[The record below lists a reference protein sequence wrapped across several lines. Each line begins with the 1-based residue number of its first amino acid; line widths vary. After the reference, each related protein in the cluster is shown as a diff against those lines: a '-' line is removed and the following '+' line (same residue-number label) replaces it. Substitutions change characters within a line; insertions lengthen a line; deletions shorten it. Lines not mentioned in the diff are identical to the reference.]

1 MCYHIFLAAGPEELA
16 RHFGRKADLIRN
28 LRPPLRACAFSHLPY
43 PVLTGD
49 EQIRYSRWGLI
60 PYWLRRPEDVVTVRN
75 QTVNARAETIFENA
89 SFRVPIRQRRCL
101 VPVSGFYGWR
111 HEQHRK
117 IPLYVTL
124 KERPLFS
131 LAGIFDRWYCRATAA
146 WTTTFSII
154 TTEANPLMRYVNNA
168 NGRMPVIL
176 RSDDESRW
184 LSPAL
189 SDAQIAAL
197 LDMDDADYDR
207 ADSKLQQQAKDAADR
222 KSAADKK
229 AKEEKAA
236 QEAADKAARS
246 EARRQITL
254 ILRNGGTVPN
264 DLWEQSGYSA
274 VTIAAMLRGR
284 KG

>member
-1 MCYHIFLAAGPEELA
+1 M
-16 RHFGRKADLIRN
+16 
-28 LRPPLRACAFSHLPY
+28 
-43 PVLTGD
+43 
-49 EQIRYSRWGLI
+49 
-60 PYWLRRPEDVVTVRN
+60 TVRN

-176 RSDDESRW
+176 PREAAADW
-184 LSPAL
+184 LNPRYHGEEIL
-189 SDAQIAAL
+189 SAAL
-197 LDMDDADYDR
+197 TNMKYHELKGAAKRDTLD
-207 ADSKLQQQAKDAADR
+207 
-222 KSAADKK
+222 
-229 AKEEKAA
+229 
-236 QEAADKAARS
+236 
-246 EARRQITL
+246 
-254 ILRNGGTVPN
+254 
-264 DLWEQSGYSA
+264 GYP
-274 VTIAAMLRGR
+274 I
-284 KG
+284 

>member
-28 LRPPLRACAFSHLPY
+28 LRPPVRACAFSHLPY

-49 EQIRYSRWGLI
+49 EQIQYSRWGLI

-131 LAGIFDRWYCRATAA
+131 LAGIYDRWYCRATAA

-176 RSDDESRW
+176 RPDDESRW

-197 LDMDDADYDR
+197 L
-207 ADSKLQQQAKDAADR
+207 
-222 KSAADKK
+222 KS
-229 AKEEKAA
+229 
-236 QEAADKAARS
+236 
-246 EARRQITL
+246 
-254 ILRNGGTVPN
+254 
-264 DLWEQSGYSA
+264 
-274 VTIAAMLRGR
+274 
-284 KG
+284 

>member
-1 MCYHIFLAAGPEELA
+1 MKSAGGDRRHAPCVFMSRTGRAGPNCNSVMPCVIIFSSLPGL
-16 RHFGRKADLIRN
+16 RSLPGHFGRKADLIRN

-43 PVLTGD
+43 PVLIGD

-131 LAGIFDRWYCRATAA
+131 LAGIYDRWYCRATAA

-168 NGRMPVIL
+168 NGRMPSFSVPTMRAAGSLPRCPMRRSSPCSNLIRSRSCTANPCGATSCTKSLPIPGIL
-176 RSDDESRW
+176 V
-184 LSPAL
+184 PA
-189 SDAQIAAL
+189 
-197 LDMDDADYDR
+197 
-207 ADSKLQQQAKDAADR
+207 
-222 KSAADKK
+222 
-229 AKEEKAA
+229 
-236 QEAADKAARS
+236 
-246 EARRQITL
+246 
-254 ILRNGGTVPN
+254 
-264 DLWEQSGYSA
+264 
-274 VTIAAMLRGR
+274 
-284 KG
+284 

>member
-1 MCYHIFLAAGPEELA
+1 M
-16 RHFGRKADLIRN
+16 
-28 LRPPLRACAFSHLPY
+28 
-43 PVLTGD
+43 
-49 EQIRYSRWGLI
+49 
-60 PYWLRRPEDVVTVRN
+60 TVRN

-176 RSDDESRW
+176 RSDDEPLAQSRAVRCADRRTAQALSGAGAAQRTRAVRLHARSRCRSAYSYPLRRAQQKREVRDFPFLCRGCRVI
-184 LSPAL
+184 LSP
-189 SDAQIAAL
+189 
-197 LDMDDADYDR
+197 
-207 ADSKLQQQAKDAADR
+207 
-222 KSAADKK
+222 
-229 AKEEKAA
+229 
-236 QEAADKAARS
+236 
-246 EARRQITL
+246 
-254 ILRNGGTVPN
+254 
-264 DLWEQSGYSA
+264 
-274 VTIAAMLRGR
+274 
-284 KG
+284 

>member
-1 MCYHIFLAAGPEELA
+1 M
-16 RHFGRKADLIRN
+16 
-28 LRPPLRACAFSHLPY
+28 
-43 PVLTGD
+43 
-49 EQIRYSRWGLI
+49 
-60 PYWLRRPEDVVTVRN
+60 TVRN

-131 LAGIFDRWYCRATAA
+131 LAGIYDRWYCRATAA

-154 TTEANPLMRYVNNA
+154 TTEAKSVDALRNNA

-176 RSDDESRW
+176 RPDDESRW

-197 LDMDDADYDR
+197 LKSYPEQELHSEPVRCDFMHEV
-207 ADSKLQQQAKDAADR
+207 AADPG
-222 KSAADKK
+222 
-229 AKEEKAA
+229 
-236 QEAADKAARS
+236 
-246 EARRQITL
+246 
-254 ILRNGGTVPN
+254 ILVP
-264 DLWEQSGYSA
+264 A
-274 VTIAAMLRGR
+274 
-284 KG
+284 

>member
-1 MCYHIFLAAGPEELA
+1 M
-16 RHFGRKADLIRN
+16 
-28 LRPPLRACAFSHLPY
+28 
-43 PVLTGD
+43 
-49 EQIRYSRWGLI
+49 
-60 PYWLRRPEDVVTVRN
+60 TVRN

-131 LAGIFDRWYCRATAA
+131 LAGIYDRWYCRATAA

-176 RSDDESRW
+176 RPDDESRW
-184 LSPAL
+184 LTPVL

-197 LDMDDADYDR
+197 LKPYPEQELHSEPVRCDFMHEV
-207 ADSKLQQQAKDAADR
+207 AADPG
-222 KSAADKK
+222 
-229 AKEEKAA
+229 
-236 QEAADKAARS
+236 
-246 EARRQITL
+246 
-254 ILRNGGTVPN
+254 ILVP
-264 DLWEQSGYSA
+264 A
-274 VTIAAMLRGR
+274 
-284 KG
+284 

>member
-154 TTEANPLMRYVNNA
+154 R
-168 NGRMPVIL
+168 
-176 RSDDESRW
+176 
-184 LSPAL
+184 
-189 SDAQIAAL
+189 
-197 LDMDDADYDR
+197 
-207 ADSKLQQQAKDAADR
+207 
-222 KSAADKK
+222 
-229 AKEEKAA
+229 
-236 QEAADKAARS
+236 
-246 EARRQITL
+246 
-254 ILRNGGTVPN
+254 
-264 DLWEQSGYSA
+264 
-274 VTIAAMLRGR
+274 
-284 KG
+284 

>member
-1 MCYHIFLAAGPEELA
+1 M
-16 RHFGRKADLIRN
+16 
-28 LRPPLRACAFSHLPY
+28 
-43 PVLTGD
+43 
-49 EQIRYSRWGLI
+49 
-60 PYWLRRPEDVVTVRN
+60 TVRN

-131 LAGIFDRWYCRATAA
+131 LAGIYDRWYCRATAA

-176 RSDDESRW
+176 RPDDESRW

-197 LDMDDADYDR
+197 LKSYPEQELHSEPVRCDFCLLYT
-207 ADSKLQQQAKDAADR
+207 SDAADD
-222 KSAADKK
+222 SLHEVAADPG
-229 AKEEKAA
+229 
-236 QEAADKAARS
+236 
-246 EARRQITL
+246 
-254 ILRNGGTVPN
+254 ILVP
-264 DLWEQSGYSA
+264 A
-274 VTIAAMLRGR
+274 
-284 KG
+284 

>member
-28 LRPPLRACAFSHLPY
+28 LRPPVRACAFSHLPY

-49 EQIRYSRWGLI
+49 EQIQYSRWGLI

-101 VPVSGFYGWR
+101 VPVSGFY
-111 HEQHRK
+111 
-117 IPLYVTL
+117 
-124 KERPLFS
+124 
-131 LAGIFDRWYCRATAA
+131 DRWYCRATAA

-176 RSDDESRW
+176 RPDDESRW

-197 LDMDDADYDR
+197 LKSYPEQELHSEPVRCDFMHEV
-207 ADSKLQQQAKDAADR
+207 AADPG
-222 KSAADKK
+222 
-229 AKEEKAA
+229 
-236 QEAADKAARS
+236 
-246 EARRQITL
+246 
-254 ILRNGGTVPN
+254 ILVP
-264 DLWEQSGYSA
+264 A
-274 VTIAAMLRGR
+274 
-284 KG
+284 

>member
-75 QTVNARAETIFENA
+75 QTVNA
-89 SFRVPIRQRRCL
+89 
-101 VPVSGFYGWR
+101 
-111 HEQHRK
+111 
-117 IPLYVTL
+117 L

-197 LDMDDADYDR
+197 LKPYPEQELHSEFVRCDFMHEV
-207 ADSKLQQQAKDAADR
+207 AADPG
-222 KSAADKK
+222 
-229 AKEEKAA
+229 
-236 QEAADKAARS
+236 
-246 EARRQITL
+246 
-254 ILRNGGTVPN
+254 ILVP
-264 DLWEQSGYSA
+264 A
-274 VTIAAMLRGR
+274 
-284 KG
+284 

>member
-197 LDMDDADYDR
+197 LKPYP
-207 ADSKLQQQAKDAADR
+207 
-222 KSAADKK
+222 
-229 AKEEKAA
+229 E
-236 QEAADKAARS
+236 QELHS
-246 EARRQITL
+246 EPVRCDLSL
-254 ILRNGGTVPN
+254 IH
-264 DLWEQSGYSA
+264 
-274 VTIAAMLRGR
+274 I
-284 KG
+284 

>member
-28 LRPPLRACAFSHLPY
+28 LRPPVRACAFSHLPY

-49 EQIRYSRWGLI
+49 EQIQYSRWGLI

-111 HEQHRK
+111 HEQRRK

-131 LAGIFDRWYCRATAA
+131 LAGIYDRWYCRATAA

-176 RSDDESRW
+176 RPDDESRW

-197 LDMDDADYDR
+197 LKSYPEQELHSEPVRCDFMHEV
-207 ADSKLQQQAKDAADR
+207 AADPG
-222 KSAADKK
+222 
-229 AKEEKAA
+229 
-236 QEAADKAARS
+236 
-246 EARRQITL
+246 
-254 ILRNGGTVPN
+254 ILVP
-264 DLWEQSGYSA
+264 A
-274 VTIAAMLRGR
+274 
-284 KG
+284 

>member
-111 HEQHRK
+111 PEGASSLLVGRDFRSLVLPRDRCVDDDILDNHYRSQSVDALRQQRQ
-117 IPLYVTL
+117 
-124 KERPLFS
+124 RP
-131 LAGIFDRWYCRATAA
+131 
-146 WTTTFSII
+146 
-154 TTEANPLMRYVNNA
+154 
-168 NGRMPVIL
+168 
-176 RSDDESRW
+176 
-184 LSPAL
+184 
-189 SDAQIAAL
+189 DA
-197 LDMDDADYDR
+197 R
-207 ADSKLQQQAKDAADR
+207 HPSF
-222 KSAADKK
+222 
-229 AKEEKAA
+229 
-236 QEAADKAARS
+236 
-246 EARRQITL
+246 RR
-254 ILRNGGTVPN
+254 
-264 DLWEQSGYSA
+264 
-274 VTIAAMLRGR
+274 
-284 KG
+284 